1 MQPTTET
8 RCWCD
13 SSRSYPAMTNSF
25 SALSWASILPPK
37 TQTAEAMH
45 DDVYLSLALP
55 LLAGPLAH
63 LIATRVGP
71 RQATILMTVA
81 AVALSV
87 TSCAALGIVV
97 AAGIAGPTGG
107 GATLATLASRAPG
120 AIGAAALG
128 AAALGAA
135 LLATAR
141 FILMR
146 CRALNDAFRHARS
159 LPSTG
164 AVIVTSPTADAYT
177 VPGAPGRIV
186 VSTGMVAA
194 LDEPSLRALIAH
206 EQAHL
211 DCSHYVYATLARLAA
226 TANPFVRP
234 LATAVGYSI
243 ERWADEEAATV
254 TGDRLA
260 VARAISSAAVAAKH
274 GHAQAE
280 HGIMLGALGSGS
292 STDLSGAGP
301 IPRRVAA
308 LLTPPRPTSTTALGL
323 GAWVIAASL
332 AFSLEAASDLTDAF
346 PALWTA
352 LT

>member
-1 MQPTTET
+1 
-8 RCWCD
+8 
-13 SSRSYPAMTNSF
+13 MTNSF

-71 RQATILMTVA
+71 RQATILLTVA

-97 AAGIAGPTGG
+97 AAGIAGPTEGG
-107 GATLATLASRAPG
+107 STLATLATRAPG
-120 AIGAAALG
+120 VVG

-146 CRALNDAFRHARS
+146 CRALFEAFRHARS
-159 LPSTG
+159 LPSTR

-194 LDEPSLRALIAH
+194 LDEPSLRALVAH

-211 DCSHYVYATLARLAA
+211 NGSHYVYATLARLAA
-226 TANPFVRP
+226 TANPFLRP
-234 LATAVGYSI
+234 LATAVEYSI
-243 ERWADEEAATV
+243 ERWADEDAATA

-260 VARAISSAAVAAKH
+260 VARAISSAAVAARH

-308 LLTPPRPTSTTALGL
+308 LLAPARPTSTTVLGL

-332 AFSLEAASDLTDAF
+332 TFSLEAVSDLADAF

>member
-1 MQPTTET
+1 
-8 RCWCD
+8 
-13 SSRSYPAMTNSF
+13 
-25 SALSWASILPPK
+25 
-37 TQTAEAMH
+37 MH

-55 LLAGPLAH
+55 LLARPLAH

-71 RQATILMTVA
+71 RPATILMTVA
-81 AVALSV
+81 ALALSA

-97 AAGIAGPTGG
+97 AAGIAGPADAGP
-107 GATLATLASRAPG
+107 TLATLASRAPG
-120 AIGAAALG
+120 VIGS
-128 AAALGAA
+128 AALGAA

-141 FILMR
+141 FIVIR
-146 CRALNDAFRHARS
+146 CRALIDAFRHARS

-164 AVIVTSPTADAYT
+164 AVIVTSQPTADAYT

-194 LDEPSLRALIAH
+194 LDEPSLRALVAH

-211 DCSHYVYATLARLAA
+211 DGSHYVYATLARLAA

-234 LATAVGYSI
+234 LSTAVEYSI
-243 ERWADEEAATV
+243 ERWADEEAATA

-280 HGIMLGALGSGS
+280 HGIMLGALGSS
-292 STDLSGAGP
+292 PSTNLSDAGP

-308 LLTPPRPTSTTALGL
+308 LLVPARPTSTTAVGL
-323 GAWVIAASL
+323 GTWVIVASL
-332 AFSLEAASDLTDAF
+332 AFSLEAASDLADAF
-346 PALWTA
+346 PGLWTA